1 MKRPDGLRGVVGTP
15 VVTLLVVAGACL
27 GPYAWYV
34 NPDAWPLAVAGL
46 CVIGWVANAN
56 AAVARYTAWKR
67 QWDAMGPGGAPP
79 RVSDRPAFKVA
90 VLVLA
95 VVALAVFLSAHPDRP
110 GYALAFNWLMG
121 GGTCALV
128 GWLAVRRFRSTA
140 RPFWAPEPRHR
151 EADAVSLSVRAP
163 LIRVPDLKGAYDA
176 LPEHCW
182 RALNAR

>member
-1 MKRPDGLRGVVGTP
+1 MKRPGGLRGVVGTP

-27 GPYAWYV
+27 GPYAWYM
-34 NPDAWPLAVAGL
+34 NPDAWPLGVAGL
-46 CVIGWVANAN
+46 WVIGWVANAN

-67 QWDAMGPGGAPP
+67 QWDAMGPGGAAP

-121 GGTCALV
+121 GGICALV
-128 GWLAVRRFRSTA
+128 GWLALRRLRSTA
-140 RPFWAPEPRHR
+140 RPFWAPKRRER
-151 EADAVSLSVRAP
+151 EADVVGLSVRSP